1 MKFLRRGACRWLVVL
16 ALGLAGHA
24 SAADAIPAATNLW
37 TYDFAHTTA
46 SSSPALSPDGTIYQA
61 TFDGHLLALTPAGR
75 LRWQF
80 TTGTELE
87 IKSSPAIGDDG
98 TIYFGARDRK
108 CYAVTPGGRLKWAF
122 TTGAWVD
129 ASLGDK
135 TYGRVIRSTMII
147 DPNGVIR
154 YHWPEVVPDGHADRV
169 RQKLAQLQAES
180 K

>member
-1 MKFLRRGACRWLVVL
+1 MRQ
-16 ALGLAGHA
+16 
-24 SAADAIPAATNLW
+24 
-37 TYDFAHTTA
+37 Y
-46 SSSPALSPDGTIYQA
+46 
-61 TFDGHLLALTPAGR
+61 
-75 LRWQF
+75 
-80 TTGTELE
+80 
-87 IKSSPAIGDDG
+87 
-98 TIYFGARDRK
+98 
-108 CYAVTPGGRLKWAF
+108 
-122 TTGAWVD
+122 GAWVD